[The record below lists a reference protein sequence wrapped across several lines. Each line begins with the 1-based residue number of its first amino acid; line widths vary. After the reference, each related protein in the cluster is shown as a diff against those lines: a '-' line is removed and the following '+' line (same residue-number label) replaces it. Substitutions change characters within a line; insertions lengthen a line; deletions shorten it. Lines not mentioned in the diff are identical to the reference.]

1 MEDLQTTTTE
11 TVVDTEETSS
21 RTYTQA
27 DLDRIL
33 EEKIGE
39 LETKTEQKLN
49 KIQNK
54 IGYEQRKSKTIDYD
68 NIDEI
73 IDSRVDQKMQEK
85 EILSKYPDIDM
96 TVLKDTKAKHPTLS
110 WEEVIMLQNNT
121 QAY

>member
-1 MEDLQTTTTE
+1 MEELQTTTTG

>member
-121 QAY
+121 HAY

>member
-85 EILSKYPDIDM
+85 EILSK
-96 TVLKDTKAKHPTLS
+96 K
-110 WEEVIMLQNNT
+110 
-121 QAY
+121 